1 MSYVIQAVLSNPRR
15 PECDQITIP
24 FPIPFDQYDKTIE
37 MLQAIDLGFSVNR
50 DCTVDEVNSR
60 YSVLNTLVGT
70 LVNIDQLDYLAKRLD
85 GFCAGEVSQF
95 QAMAHKLGL
104 SEIKD
109 FINLTY
115 CCQQTTVITD
125 FSDLEQI
132 GKDHTMT
139 LNGGAM
145 PIDQYQAVNGKEA
158 ALQLINGGRGV
169 ITPYGVAYDNG
180 MKLEPVYNGH
190 QFPSYLYDHS
200 LLVLE
205 ITPKRGLVEGSN
217 PEYLYLPAS
226 EHQIERTLLRVGVT
240 TLHDAKIRIDC
251 DELPEKA
258 VHVATSLDRYE
269 IFPKIK
275 TDEDLGR
282 FLVDTAFMTGKFSFP
297 DEARPYLDYSKI
309 GAEQRDAL
317 GGIYTPHGL
326 VKRREEAPVQEET
339 PKAML
344 LTLTASEQS
353 YPLVLPAS
361 EKQLGQAKESLRI
374 EDFAQAVIASA
385 EYTAPYLN
393 RLIPMDSITVED
405 ANEMAICLQRLKK
418 DGEIMK
424 YCAALEV
431 EEPSTFT
438 EALDMAIDIDDYE
451 LISDSEREYGRQ
463 ALRRMGANDEVL
475 EAIEGCT
482 DFDRLGSEMMDED
495 GVRQTGFGLVR
506 RLSKPFPPAQ
516 EPDQQMGGLSC

>member
-180 MKLEPVYNGH
+180 MELEPVYNGH

-240 TLHDAKIRIDC
+240 TLHDAKMRIDW
-251 DELPEKA
+251 DELPEKVVNA
-258 VHVATSLDRYE
+258 LELDHLSGS
-269 IFPKIK
+269 
-275 TDEDLGR
+275 D
-282 FLVDTAFMTGKFSFP
+282 
-297 DEARPYLDYSKI
+297 
-309 GAEQRDAL
+309 
-317 GGIYTPHGL
+317 
-326 VKRREEAPVQEET
+326 
-339 PKAML
+339 
-344 LTLTASEQS
+344 
-353 YPLVLPAS
+353 LPA
-361 EKQLGQAKESLRI
+361 
-374 EDFAQAVIASA
+374 
-385 EYTAPYLN
+385 LN
-393 RLIPMDSITVED
+393 RMCQAIEPLKEADMEKLNAVVLFAEAGDM
-405 ANEMAICLQRLKK
+405 MAVRQLAENLDLFDFVPGLQTP
-418 DGEIMK
+418 E
-424 YCAALEV
+424 
-431 EEPSTFT
+431 
-438 EALDMAIDIDDYE
+438 
-451 LISDSEREYGRQ
+451 EYGRHMIRESGHFDYDENLEGFYDYRRYGEQ
-463 ALRRMGANDEVL
+463 QLRQEGGQFNECGYVAYHGAMPL
-475 EAIEGCT
+475 EE
-482 DFDRLGSEMMDED
+482 LMMED
-495 GVRQTGFGLVR
+495 PAEKHQREQGL
-506 RLSKPFPPAQ
+506 
-516 EPDQQMGGLSC
+516 QMGGVAQ

>member
-24 FPIPFDQYDKTIE
+24 FPIPVDQYDKTIE

-60 YSVLNTLVGT
+60 YNVLNTLVGT

-180 MKLEPVYNGH
+180 MELKQVYNGH
-190 QFPSYLYDHS
+190 QFPVYPYDS
-200 LLVLE
+200 LFMVLE
-205 ITPKRGLVEGSN
+205 ITPKRGLAEG
-217 PEYLYLPAS
+217 
-226 EHQIERTLLRVGVT
+226 
-240 TLHDAKIRIDC
+240 K
-251 DELPEKA
+251 
-258 VHVATSLDRYE
+258 
-269 IFPKIK
+269 
-275 TDEDLGR
+275 
-282 FLVDTAFMTGKFSFP
+282 
-297 DEARPYLDYSKI
+297 
-309 GAEQRDAL
+309 
-317 GGIYTPHGL
+317 
-326 VKRREEAPVQEET
+326 
-339 PKAML
+339 
-344 LTLTASEQS
+344 
-353 YPLVLPAS
+353 
-361 EKQLGQAKESLRI
+361 
-374 EDFAQAVIASA
+374 
-385 EYTAPYLN
+385 
-393 RLIPMDSITVED
+393 
-405 ANEMAICLQRLKK
+405 
-418 DGEIMK
+418 
-424 YCAALEV
+424 
-431 EEPSTFT
+431 
-438 EALDMAIDIDDYE
+438 
-451 LISDSEREYGRQ
+451 
-463 ALRRMGANDEVL
+463 
-475 EAIEGCT
+475 
-482 DFDRLGSEMMDED
+482 
-495 GVRQTGFGLVR
+495 VRQR
-506 RLSKPFPPAQ
+506 RI
-516 EPDQQMGGLSC
+516 

>member
-24 FPIPFDQYDKTIE
+24 FPIPVDQYDKTIE

-180 MKLEPVYNGH
+180 MELEPVYNGH
-190 QFPSYLYDHS
+190 QFPH
-200 LLVLE
+200 
-205 ITPKRGLVEGSN
+205 
-217 PEYLYLPAS
+217 
-226 EHQIERTLLRVGVT
+226 
-240 TLHDAKIRIDC
+240 
-251 DELPEKA
+251 
-258 VHVATSLDRYE
+258 
-269 IFPKIK
+269 
-275 TDEDLGR
+275 
-282 FLVDTAFMTGKFSFP
+282 
-297 DEARPYLDYSKI
+297 
-309 GAEQRDAL
+309 
-317 GGIYTPHGL
+317 IYTITACWCWRSRQNGVLWRGAIRNICTFPLRNTRSSGHCSAL
-326 VKRREEAPVQEET
+326 ASPRRTMPRYAST
-339 PKAML
+339 AMSCRKKWMRRWIL
-344 LTLTASEQS
+344 
-353 YPLVLPAS
+353 
-361 EKQLGQAKESLRI
+361 
-374 EDFAQAVIASA
+374 
-385 EYTAPYLN
+385 
-393 RLIPMDSITVED
+393 SI
-405 ANEMAICLQRLKK
+405 
-418 DGEIMK
+418 
-424 YCAALEV
+424 
-431 EEPSTFT
+431 
-438 EALDMAIDIDDYE
+438 
-451 LISDSEREYGRQ
+451 
-463 ALRRMGANDEVL
+463 
-475 EAIEGCT
+475 
-482 DFDRLGSEMMDED
+482 
-495 GVRQTGFGLVR
+495 
-506 RLSKPFPPAQ
+506 
-516 EPDQQMGGLSC
+516 